1 MSRKGQ
7 VGELVTKDGK
17 MEEKARIL
25 IVDDDESVRRSLSLI
40 LEKKGYQVE
49 AAGTGKEALE
59 RAQKKSFS
67 VALVD
72 IKLPDADGIEL
83 VALLK
88 EAHPET
94 EAVIVTG
101 HASLDTSVQAVDK
114 GVFAYLIKPLNM
126 DEVLQKV
133 QDIVSRQHLVQE
145 KQRAEAALRER
156 VKELT
161 CLFSVNHEMQT
172 QQSIET
178 LCYYVIQSLIP
189 AMQFPDIAVPV
200 IELNGE
206 RFITKRYSDGLSHGL
221 HAEIRSGEKALGQL
235 SVYYTEDKP
244 FQIPEEQDLLN
255 TIGEDL
261 GLWLERKQ
269 AEEALE
275 KERNLLR
282 TVIDNLPDTIYAKD
296 TENRY
301 VVCNIA
307 QAHSV
312 AAEITPDDVVGKT
325 DVELY
330 PKELAVEY
338 RANDETVIRTGQR
351 LLNKEERG
359 VDLGGN
365 EVWLLSTKVPLR
377 DAAGEIA
384 GLVGISRD
392 ITGRRQ
398 AEQKVQQLN
407 QYLESIV
414 DNANVWLDVVD
425 KDTNIVLWNK
435 AAEEISGYSRDEVV
449 GRARVWEWLYP
460 DETYRREVLD
470 AAVIYGRESYVDDET
485 SIRTKDGQTKVI
497 SWNERPLLDEGG
509 KLVGSIAIGRDVT
522 AQKRA
527 ADKLQRALEGTIQA
541 IGLTTETRDP
551 YTAGHQR
558 RVTLLASAIA
568 REMGLSEEQVE
579 SIRVAG
585 LVHDIGKM
593 SVPAE
598 ILSKPSK
605 LTEIEFGLIKAH
617 PQVAYD
623 ILATIEFPWPIAQIV
638 LQHHERMDGS
648 GYPQGLKGEEIVLEA
663 RILAVAD
670 VVEAMASHRPYRP
683 ALGVEKSLEEIC
695 DNKDKLYD
703 SGVVDACVQ
712 LFSEG
717 RFEFED

>member
-206 RFITKRYSDGLSHGL
+206 RFTTKRYSDGLSHGL

-527 ADKLQRALEGTIQA
+527 ADKLQRALEVTIQA